1 MKFGLAYRALAFLF
15 VFFPWKIFAQ
25 GVHSPGEIHQVL
37 KKGRPVEGLIS
48 SDQRYTQD
56 SAQGDLLGLSLALPK
71 EMEQEANI
79 YLLKNGKWAFHWTF
93 SSDQHLGLSM
103 VLHVGP
109 DFLVKNATF
118 DSYWLNEAS
127 IGYAEQAI
135 EQGDWFLKPIWGS
148 HFHLWIVLDSVEN
161 LSVKGLQF
169 IKAYQLAQG
178 SERDRSPIGF
188 DKSFECHRNINCP
201 EGEPYQNVKKGV
213 CKILMPLEEGLA
225 FCSGSLINNTSTQ
238 AIPYVLTAYHCDNGY
253 TPFYH
258 LYEFIFEYEAEGCPN
273 PSIEPI
279 HKSLRGAEKIA
290 GYQGTDAGL
299 FRITA
304 SIPSHFDLYL
314 NGWTRDTTYGEAVA
328 LIHHPMGD
336 IKKISVQN
344 QGIFVHPNPIN
355 WSAGYQSQ
363 PYTHLRATFD
373 AGTQQPGSSGSSL
386 FNAQGHILGQLHGGL
401 SSCVNLRAF
410 IGRFNLSW
418 DQGESPQTRLSD
430 WLDPEGLNPMS
441 LEGRPYSNVRHFD
454 LYITDALGNPFTDS
468 VAVVYGFPPQPA
480 MKENHYFRVSL
491 EPGVGTTLRIS
502 VPGITSQGIEGGDLN
517 EMRWIL
523 QQKKQMNEPE
533 QWASDVNMDGLVDFE
548 DLEELKK
555 VFLLKD
561 YAFTS
566 GRVWRFTE
574 SLFFIAPEEPGKRLD
589 VQAVKLGDINFSLL
603 GGE

>member
-1 MKFGLAYRALAFLF
+1 MKFGLAYRVLAFFF
-15 VFFPWKIFAQ
+15 VFFPWKFFAQ
-25 GVHSPGEIHQVL
+25 GVHSPGEILQVL
-37 KKGRPVEGLIS
+37 KKGKTIEDLIS

-56 SAQGDLLGLSLALPK
+56 PAQGDLLGLSLALPK
-71 EMEQEANI
+71 EMEQEAHI
-79 YLLKNGKWAFHWTF
+79 YLLKNGKWAFHWSF
-93 SSDQHLGLSM
+93 VSDEPLGLSM
-103 VLHVGP
+103 VLQVGQ
-109 DFLVKNATF
+109 DFLGKNATF

-127 IGYAEQAI
+127 MGYAEQAI

-148 HFHLWIVLDSVEN
+148 HFHLWIVLDSVED
-161 LSVKGLQF
+161 LSVKGLKF
-169 IKAYQLAQG
+169 LKAYQLAQG
-178 SERDRSPIGF
+178 VEKDRSPIGF
-188 DKSFECHRNINCP
+188 GKSFECHRNINCP

-225 FCSGSLINNTSTQ
+225 FCSGSLINNTSAQT
-238 AIPYVLTAYHCDNGY
+238 IPYVLTAYHCDNGY

-290 GYQGTDAGL
+290 GYQGTDARL

-304 SIPSHFDLYL
+304 SVPSHFDLYL

-336 IKKISVQN
+336 IKKISVQS

-373 AGTQQPGSSGSSL
+373 SGTQQPGSSGSSL
-386 FNAQGHILGQLHGGL
+386 FNAQGQILGQLHGGL

-418 DQGESPQTRLSD
+418 DQGALPQTRLSD
-430 WLDPEGLNPMS
+430 WLDPEGLNPMA

-454 LYITDALGNPFTDS
+454 LYLTDALGNPFMDS

-480 MKENHYFRVSL
+480 MKELNYFRVTL

-502 VPGITSQGIEGGDLN
+502 VPGITSQGIDGGDLN

-523 QQKKQMNEPE
+523 QQKKQMNESE
-533 QWASDVNMDGLVDFE
+533 LWASDVNMDGLVDFE

-566 GRVWRFTE
+566 GRVWRFSE
-574 SLFFIAPEEPGKRLD
+574 SLFFISPDEPGKRLD